1 MLLLT
6 ILIVA
11 FLASFVALLSAKA
24 PMAVCLFGSLGAAA
38 IVAMSLSLG
47 ASMFGDD
54 NTYVTI
60 CDAKVMVLSKVSD
73 DHTVGYLEDGRPVA
87 IAPSHTLKHDVYG
100 RTPRLEV
107 LKHCS
112 IRATG
117 WWTGMD
123 IHRIFAKEKSYTDTT
138 LYVGSKE

>member
-1 MLLLT
+1 M
-6 ILIVA
+6 
-11 FLASFVALLSAKA
+11 
-24 PMAVCLFGSLGAAA
+24 
-38 IVAMSLSLG
+38 
-47 ASMFGDD
+47 
-54 NTYVTI
+54 
-60 CDAKVMVLSKVSD
+60 
-73 DHTVGYLEDGRPVA
+73 EDGTLVG
-87 IAPSHTLKHDVYG
+87 IALSHTLKHDAYG

-123 IHRIFAKEKSYTDTT
+123 LKGLFSKEKSYTDTT